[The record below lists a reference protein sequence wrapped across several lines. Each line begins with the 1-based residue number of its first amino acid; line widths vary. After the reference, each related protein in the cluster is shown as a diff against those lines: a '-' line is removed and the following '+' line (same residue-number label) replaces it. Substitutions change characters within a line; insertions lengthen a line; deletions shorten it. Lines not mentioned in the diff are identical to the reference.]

1 MSLDFFSELG
11 TLSPKAEF
19 VFVKMNGKNEGV
31 YLELESVDEYYLAKR
46 KLADGAIFY
55 AVDDDANFS
64 LMSDL
69 ERETKTSLELDMKRK
84 QGLRR
89 MIFIYRI

>member
-1 MSLDFFSELG
+1 M
-11 TLSPKAEF
+11 
-19 VFVKMNGKNEGV
+19 
-31 YLELESVDEYYLAKR
+31 AKR

-69 ERETKTSLELDMKRK
+69 EKETKTSLELGYEKKTGTVEDDFYL
-84 QGLRR
+84 QD
-89 MIFIYRI
+89 MIFKINTVPKAQFKFCHF